1 MATLTPEQLA
11 TVKTDILA
19 SADMNTLPANSDGSF
34 AIAALYNKPA
44 SPTYFVWRSSVPM
57 SEIMRNGFDWTF
69 VDNLTIGKARIWEWM
84 QLTGTISPLEPNVRA
99 GVIAVFTT
107 AGMASMRLGIFGHCQ
122 RAATRLEKLLAV
134 SGSGTTTSDQ
144 GIGPA
149 TMGYEG
155 TISYQAIAEARNS

>member
-19 SADMNTLPANSDGSF
+19 SADMNTLPANSDGAF

-57 SEIMRNGFDWTF
+57 SEIMRNGFDWTL

-84 QLTGTISPLEPNVRA
+84 SRLGTFNPSKTNIRAGIDAAWQGTAADLAVRAVVYTHCKRLATKAEKILATGTGSDASP
-99 GVIAVFTT
+99 AVT
-107 AGMASMRLGIFGHCQ
+107 
-122 RAATRLEKLLAV
+122 
-134 SGSGTTTSDQ
+134 
-144 GIGPA
+144 
-149 TMGYEG
+149 GYEG
-155 TISYQAIAEARNS
+155 RLNYQDVERARLA